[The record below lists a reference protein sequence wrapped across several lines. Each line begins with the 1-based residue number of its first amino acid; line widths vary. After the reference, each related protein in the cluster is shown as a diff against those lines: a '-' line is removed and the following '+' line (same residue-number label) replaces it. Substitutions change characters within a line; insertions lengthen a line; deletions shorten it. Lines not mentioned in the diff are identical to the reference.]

1 MNKPIS
7 FVFTFVLL
15 LELSF
20 LRANAQTSAS
30 EIQTDII
37 ARKAIK
43 FLNAGLPDSVY
54 QLAGSQF
61 KKQINP
67 DLWNSIYKSQFS
79 AFLPFKEVDFI
90 NSVDSVNKYK
100 LVGQVTLTYYVSLD
114 KEGKLKDFLFKPYQ
128 EEIKP
133 GGMDVT
139 EKKTDTLARK
149 ILNFINHK
157 QTDSIYA
164 YAGESF
170 KNKIDAKT
178 WKSIA
183 ENGLFP
189 LTPLGEPVFINSKN
203 GVNKYKLN
211 QYQYIFSLDKAGK
224 FRALA
229 LQPYLEETLKTEK
242 VLSDNPLKTQLDS
255 VVNKVLSAYIQTKGN
270 VGLSAAVYFKGKSY
284 FYNYGEAR
292 QGNAQLPTDHTLYD
306 IGSITKT
313 FTATLLAIA
322 INQGKVTL
330 QTPIPKFLPDS
341 VSSNPALKAIT
352 FKELA
357 NHTSGLPG
365 LPDSFQSTVKDIY
378 QPYVNYKIQD
388 VFSFLKHFKAVRA
401 PGTKYEYSN
410 FAAGLLGVLLER
422 IYHKPYR
429 QLVEQYITGPEKLN
443 ETMFTV
449 ANANLNRL
457 AQGYDE
463 QGRPVPVWNFD
474 ALQACGVLKSTAFDL
489 LIYGKL
495 QLNTS
500 NQTLRP
506 ALLLTHQVTFND
518 TAHIVGLGWHYLT
531 DDKNVL
537 QHAGGTGGYRSM
549 ICADPKRQIVVVV
562 LTNNASTGDATGIQL
577 TEALEAVGK

>member
-1 MNKPIS
+1 M
-7 FVFTFVLL
+7 
-15 LELSF
+15 
-20 LRANAQTSAS
+20 
-30 EIQTDII
+30 
-37 ARKAIK
+37 
-43 FLNAGLPDSVY
+43 G
-54 QLAGSQF
+54 
-61 KKQINP
+61 
-67 DLWNSIYKSQFS
+67 W
-79 AFLPFKEVDFI
+79 
-90 NSVDSVNKYK
+90 
-100 LVGQVTLTYYVSLD
+100 
-114 KEGKLKDFLFKPYQ
+114 
-128 EEIKP
+128 KP

-203 GVNKYKLN
+203 GVNKYKIN
-211 QYQYIFSLDKAGK
+211 QYQYIFGLDKAGK

-229 LQPYLEETLKTEK
+229 LQPYLEETLKSEK
-242 VLSDNPLKTQLDS
+242 VLSDNSLKTQLDS

-270 VGLSAAVYFKGKSY
+270 IGLSAAVYFKGKSY
-284 FYNYGEAR
+284 FYNYGETR

-330 QTPIPKFLPDS
+330 QTPISKFLPDS

-365 LPDSFQSTVKDIY
+365 LPDSFQGTVRDID

-410 FAAGLLGVLLER
+410 FAVGLLGVLLER
-422 IYHKPYR
+422 IYHKPYW

-577 TEALEAVGK
+577 TEALEAVDK